1 MILEFKTK
9 RNANGNRRFLEID
22 TDKGIYARNCPRM
35 VSDGAEIG
43 YAAMCNLIE
52 RCKADG
58 YKEVDYI

>member
-9 RNANGNRRFLEID
+9 RNANGNRRYLEIN
-22 TDKGIYARNCPRM
+22 TDEKIYARNCPKM
-35 VSDGAEIG
+35 NSCGAEIG

-58 YKEVDYI
+58 YTEVDFI